1 MLYQLVKDSGPNL
14 LTSKIKR
21 VEIEKWGK
29 LDDLETVFR
38 DAMENTMRLYP
49 AVVCAPKAEDEI
61 NFLETDIASAEEIS
75 MSNGCILLSS
85 SRAINGAL
93 AIFYPGVR
101 EKLQQYTIAALACI
115 GKRCAIRC
123 DLRQIPHNR
132 RIAAKAP

>member
-49 AVVCAPKAEDEI
+49 TVVFDPKAEDEI

-75 MSNGCILLSS
+75 MSNGCT
-85 SRAINGAL
+85 
-93 AIFYPGVR
+93 
-101 EKLQQYTIAALACI
+101 K
-115 GKRCAIRC
+115 K
-123 DLRQIPHNR
+123 
-132 RIAAKAP
+132 

>member
-1 MLYQLVKDSGPNL
+1 MLSPCLYHNRHANDLQDAVYEREGDIAVVLYQLVKDGGPNL

-49 AVVCAPKAEDEI
+49 AVVFDPKSEDEI

-75 MSNGCILLSS
+75 MSNGCT
-85 SRAINGAL
+85 
-93 AIFYPGVR
+93 
-101 EKLQQYTIAALACI
+101 K
-115 GKRCAIRC
+115 K
-123 DLRQIPHNR
+123 
-132 RIAAKAP
+132 